1 MIQRITAV
9 IPVSMPLMNIGKF
22 NRKDIG
28 LKTLNL
34 IVERNKLH
42 CFDLNEYGQ
51 VFPIFSIEEISDEI
65 KDIVRIPIS
74 LSLKKLLCI
83 TAEVE
88 LPEDIED
95 FKSNGDLPELTSKDM
110 LEFHKSIVSSI
121 FKKRIYDYAIALNMC
136 GEHYLCLCEGIIKF
150 DNCNYLYRTTNL
162 NPDFIFEA
170 ITMSEQI
177 NWPQFKSVTIDQV
190 LKWLNNQ
197 QGFLDGFGGGKVG
210 RALNAIVNIS
220 FKHET
225 SSPESLFWA
234 MIGLESIY
242 TSGKS
247 GLLEQV
253 RDKSQTLLG
262 KQDKFKKILNRMY
275 DIRSRF
281 VHGDLD
287 FATPN
292 YLYDSD
298 ELEKYQSDICE
309 AQQIAVAVLLC
320 TIQELVI
327 QNWNGVSFNYSVADS
342 QEMDKLYST

>member
-121 FKKRIYDYAIALNMC
+121 FKK
-136 GEHYLCLCEGIIKF
+136 EF
-150 DNCNYLYRTTNL
+150 
-162 NPDFIFEA
+162 
-170 ITMSEQI
+170 
-177 NWPQFKSVTIDQV
+177 
-190 LKWLNNQ
+190 
-197 QGFLDGFGGGKVG
+197 
-210 RALNAIVNIS
+210 
-220 FKHET
+220 
-225 SSPESLFWA
+225 
-234 MIGLESIY
+234 MIMQ
-242 TSGKS
+242 
-247 GLLEQV
+247 LL
-253 RDKSQTLLG
+253 
-262 KQDKFKKILNRMY
+262 
-275 DIRSRF
+275 
-281 VHGDLD
+281 
-287 FATPN
+287 
-292 YLYDSD
+292 
-298 ELEKYQSDICE
+298 
-309 AQQIAVAVLLC
+309 
-320 TIQELVI
+320 
-327 QNWNGVSFNYSVADS
+327 
-342 QEMDKLYST
+342 